1 MGPARLVRPCAGTSV
16 LVGTAGLLG
25 WLLDVEL
32 LKTFAPGLA
41 TMKPNTALGF
51 VLAGAAVWRCRH
63 APRDSTALI
72 LGAAVGALGGLTL
85 LQYAS
90 GWDLRIDQALFRD
103 PLPPA
108 PGGAPGRMSEAIG
121 A

>member
-41 TMKPNTALGF
+41 TM
-51 VLAGAAVWRCRH
+51 
-63 APRDSTALI
+63 
-72 LGAAVGALGGLTL
+72 
-85 LQYAS
+85 
-90 GWDLRIDQALFRD
+90 
-103 PLPPA
+103 
-108 PGGAPGRMSEAIG
+108 
-121 A
+121 